1 VGMAGDCCLF
11 FVKVD
16 MHPLTLVWED
26 QSKRNLLLESIN
38 SMTASTLEY
47 KNLHHIKGILNNHR

>member
-16 MHPLTLVWED
+16 MHPLSLVWEE
-26 QSKRNLLLESIN
+26 QSKRELLLESIN

-47 KNLHHIKGILNNHR
+47 KNLQRVKEILNSHG